1 MESGEFSLRSIAVA
15 AFGPATLFGLAEG
28 SMIPVIALSSI
39 DRGASTAI
47 AALINALLGIG
58 SIVTNIPS
66 GVLAT
71 RIGERKSMLVA
82 AAVAVAGLV
91 LCLVNLGRGA
101 LSLAVFGLGVL
112 LLGAASSVYTL
123 ARQSYLTESVPPHLR
138 ARALSTLGG
147 VLRIG
152 MFAGPF
158 LGAGAEELWGLP
170 GAYYV
175 SLAAMAGAA
184 VIVLRVPDLEKTD
197 QQRAAAAQVT
207 TRGILKEYWRTF
219 LTLGLG
225 VVLLSAIRQTRQV
238 VIPLWAAHIGLSP
251 TANSL
256 IYGTAGL
263 VDVSTFYPAGKVMDL
278 YGRRWVA
285 VPCTLV
291 LGLSFLL
298 MTGTHSA
305 LTLTLVAM
313 LMGFGNG
320 IGSGIVMT
328 VSADVSPEIG
338 RPRFLGLW
346 RELSD
351 TGQGVGPLILSG
363 VTAVAGLVAGI
374 VVSGLVGF
382 AAAGVLWVFIP
393 RRAPA
398 RGRRLGAYCCRS
410 SGSSAVQGRSHVPSD
425 AAQLA
430 ARGDLGDAIGQREQA
445 VEQCQGEGADAR
457 THEQDHAE
465 GDGHQ
470 AAEQEQRPGARGFP
484 GGEAGEE

>member
-1 MESGEFSLRSIAVA
+1 
-15 AFGPATLFGLAEG
+15 
-28 SMIPVIALSSI
+28 
-39 DRGASTAI
+39 
-47 AALINALLGIG
+47 
-58 SIVTNIPS
+58 
-66 GVLAT
+66 
-71 RIGERKSMLVA
+71 
-82 AAVAVAGLV
+82 
-91 LCLVNLGRGA
+91 
-101 LSLAVFGLGVL
+101 
-112 LLGAASSVYTL
+112 
-123 ARQSYLTESVPPHLR
+123 
-138 ARALSTLGG
+138 
-147 VLRIG
+147 
-152 MFAGPF
+152 MFVGPF

-328 VSADVSPEIG
+328 LSADVSPEIG
-338 RPRFLGLW
+338 RPTFLGLW
-346 RELSD
+346 RELGD

-382 AAAGVLWVFIP
+382 AAAAVLWVFIP

-398 RGRRLGAYCCRS
+398 RRKR
-410 SGSSAVQGRSHVPSD
+410 
-425 AAQLA
+425 AAGQL
-430 ARGDLGDAIGQREQA
+430 
-445 VEQCQGEGADAR
+445 
-457 THEQDHAE
+457 
-465 GDGHQ
+465 
-470 AAEQEQRPGARGFP
+470 PGNTDPPEDPTR
-484 GGEAGEE
+484 